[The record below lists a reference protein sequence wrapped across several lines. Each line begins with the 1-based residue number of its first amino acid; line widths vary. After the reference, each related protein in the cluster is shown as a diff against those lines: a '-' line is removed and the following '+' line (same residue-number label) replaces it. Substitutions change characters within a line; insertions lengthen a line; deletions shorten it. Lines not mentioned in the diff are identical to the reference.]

1 MKNCFNIWFN
11 TPYYHILY
19 NNRNIHEAE
28 FFLTNLLDKININ
41 KNCRFLDVAC
51 GKGRHAIFI
60 NKQGYYVEGI
70 DLSKESITYA
80 KKFSNDKLKFTIH
93 DMRLPYKLNEFDV
106 LINLFTSF
114 GYFDN
119 KTDNLK
125 AIQAMSKNV
134 KYGGKFILD
143 FMNTKK
149 VINELVLS
157 EEKTVENIDFQIRRS
172 IQNGYIVKDI
182 RFKDKKLY
190 HFQEKVQALTL
201 TDFKEIF
208 EKSGLKI
215 MNLWGDYFLNDFN
228 AINSPRL
235 IILAQK

>member
-1 MKNCFNIWFN
+1 
-11 TPYYHILY
+11 
-19 NNRNIHEAE
+19 
-28 FFLTNLLDKININ
+28 
-41 KNCRFLDVAC
+41 
-51 GKGRHAIFI
+51 
-60 NKQGYYVEGI
+60 
-70 DLSKESITYA
+70 
-80 KKFSNDKLKFTIH
+80 
-93 DMRLPYKLNEFDV
+93 MRLPYKPNEFDV

-149 VINELVLS
+149 VISELVLS

-208 EKSGLKI
+208 KKSGLKI

>member
-1 MKNCFNIWFN
+1 
-11 TPYYHILY
+11 
-19 NNRNIHEAE
+19 
-28 FFLTNLLDKININ
+28 
-41 KNCRFLDVAC
+41 
-51 GKGRHAIFI
+51 
-60 NKQGYYVEGI
+60 
-70 DLSKESITYA
+70 
-80 KKFSNDKLKFTIH
+80 
-93 DMRLPYKLNEFDV
+93 MRLPYKLNEFDV

-201 TDFKEIF
+201 TDFKEFI
-208 EKSGLKI
+208 
-215 MNLWGDYFLNDFN
+215 
-228 AINSPRL
+228 
-235 IILAQK
+235 